1 MKILIADDDP
11 VSRLVVERYLRQWGY
26 DVVSASDGDTAH
38 RALLEDETPRLA
50 VLDWMMPGFTGP
62 ELCREVRQRIGR
74 PYTYLLLVTSRE
86 GKEDVIS
93 GLNAG
98 ADDYLTKP
106 VHPEELHAR
115 LRVGVR
121 IIELED
127 KLLAAQDVLQHKATH
142 DSLTGLLNRA
152 AIMDLLRRELA
163 RAPREKSCCG
173 VLLADLDH
181 FKSVNDTLGHAA
193 GDEVL
198 REAAVRLAAG
208 VREYDAVGR
217 YGGEEFLLVLPGC
230 DATALRE
237 RAGQILA
244 AFRTRPFEAAG
255 KPLRV
260 TISIGGA
267 SSLDWSDLAPDS
279 LVRSADNSLYHA
291 KRGGR
296 DRAEVETRAGAREPS
311 CVPSAVSK

>member
-1 MKILIADDDP
+1 VKVLVADDDP
-11 VSRLVVERYLRQWGY
+11 VSRLMVERFLGKWGY
-26 DVVSASDGDTAH
+26 EIVSAADGTAAH
-38 RALLEDETPRLA
+38 QAMLADDTPRLA

-62 ELCREVRQRIGR
+62 ELCHEVRQRVGR

-86 GKEDVIS
+86 GKQDVIS

-121 IIELED
+121 ILELED
-127 KLLAAQDVLQHKATH
+127 KLVAAQEVLQHKATH

-152 AIMDLLRRELA
+152 AILDLLRRELA
-163 RAPREKSCCG
+163 RAPRENSCCG

-181 FKSVNDTLGHAA
+181 FKAVNDSLGHAA

-198 REAAVRLAAG
+198 CEAAARLTAG

-230 DATALRE
+230 DAAALRD
-237 RAGQILA
+237 RAEHILA
-244 AFRTRPFEAAG
+244 GFRDRPFEAG
-255 KPLRV
+255 GEHLRV
-260 TISIGGA
+260 TVSMGA
-267 SSLDWSDLAPDS
+267 ASTSDWPEAAPDL
-279 LVRSADNSLYHA
+279 LVRLADGSLYQA

-296 DRAEVETRAGAREPS
+296 DRAEVAMRPDASELAA
-311 CVPSAVSK
+311 VPTEATK

>member
-1 MKILIADDDP
+1 MKVLIADDDP
-11 VSRLVVERYLRQWGY
+11 VSRLLVERSLKNRGY
-26 DVVSASDGDTAH
+26 EVVSVSDGEGAH
-38 RALLEDETPRLA
+38 RALLADDAPRLA
-50 VLDWMMPGFTGP
+50 VLDWMMPEFTGP
-62 ELCREVRQRIGR
+62 ELCREIRQRVGR

-86 GKEDVIS
+86 GKEDVID

-121 IIELED
+121 VLELED

-142 DSLTGLLNRA
+142 DALTGGLNRA
-152 AIMDLLRRELA
+152 AITELLRRELA

-173 VLLADLDH
+173 ILLADLDH
-181 FKSVNDTLGHAA
+181 FKAVNDTLGHAA

-198 REAAVRLAAG
+198 KEAAIRLTAG

-230 DATALRE
+230 NADALRE
-237 RAGQILA
+237 RATQILR
-244 AFRTRPFEAAG
+244 AFRDHSFEVDG

-260 TISIGGA
+260 TLSIGAA
-267 SSLDWSDLAPDS
+267 SSSEWPELAPDL
-279 LVRSADNSLYHA
+279 LVRKADESLYQA
-291 KRGGR
+291 KRAGR
-296 DRAEVETRAGAREPS
+296 DRVEVSVHEPACET
-311 CVPSAVSK
+311 AVQDVVLK

>member
-1 MKILIADDDP
+1 MKVLIADDDP
-11 VSRLVVERYLRQWGY
+11 VSRLVVERSLKKWGY
-26 DVVSASDGDTAH
+26 DVVSVSDGNTAH
-38 RALLEDETPRLA
+38 HSLLADDAPRLA

-62 ELCREVRQRIGR
+62 ELCHEVRQRVGH

-106 VHPEELHAR
+106 VHPEELQAR

-121 IIELED
+121 ILELED
-127 KLLAAQDVLQHKATH
+127 KLVAAQEVLQHKSTH
-142 DSLTGLLNRA
+142 DALTGLLNRA

-163 RAPREKSCCG
+163 RAPREKSHCG

-198 REAAVRLAAG
+198 REAAVRLTAG

-217 YGGEEFLLVLPGC
+217 YGGEEFLIVLPGC
-230 DATALRE
+230 DATALRD
-237 RAGQILA
+237 RAEHILA
-244 AFRTRPFEAAG
+244 AFRDRPFEAAG

-260 TISIGGA
+260 TLSIGAA
-267 SSLDWSDLAPDS
+267 SSSDWPELTPDS
-279 LVRSADNSLYHA
+279 LVRAADGSLYQA
-291 KRGGR
+291 KRDGR
-296 DRAEVETRAGAREPS
+296 DRAEVAMRSKASEL
-311 CVPSAVSK
+311 AVTSGILK

>member
-1 MKILIADDDP
+1 MKVLIADDDP
-11 VSRLVVERYLRQWGY
+11 ISRLVVERSLKKWGY
-26 DVVSASDGDTAH
+26 DVVSVSDGNAAH
-38 RALLEDETPRLA
+38 QALLADDTPRLA

-62 ELCREVRQRIGR
+62 ELCHEVRQRVGR

-121 IIELED
+121 ILELED
-127 KLLAAQDVLQHKATH
+127 KLVAAQEVLLHKATH

-163 RAPREKSCCG
+163 RAPRENSCCG
-173 VLLADLDH
+173 VVLADLDH
-181 FKSVNDTLGHAA
+181 FKAVNDSRGHAA

-198 REAAVRLAAG
+198 RESAQRLTAAVRG
-208 VREYDAVGR
+208 YDAVGR

-230 DATALRE
+230 DATALRD
-237 RAGQILA
+237 RAEHILA
-244 AFRTRPFEAAG
+244 AFRDRSFEAAG
-255 KPLRV
+255 ETLRV
-260 TISIGGA
+260 TVSMGAA
-267 SSLDWSDLAPDS
+267 SSADWPEATPDS
-279 LVRSADNSLYHA
+279 LVRCADGSLYRA
-291 KRGGR
+291 KRSGR
-296 DRAEVETRAGAREPS
+296 DRTEIAKREEVHEPAEARL
-311 CVPSAVSK
+311 VTLK

>member
-1 MKILIADDDP
+1 MKVLIADDDP
-11 VSRLVVERYLRQWGY
+11 ISRLVVERSLRKWGY
-26 DVVSASDGDTAH
+26 DVVAVSDGNAAH
-38 RALLEDETPRLA
+38 QALLADDTPRLA

-62 ELCREVRQRIGR
+62 DLCHEVRQRVGR

-93 GLNAG
+93 GLTAG

-121 IIELED
+121 ILELED
-127 KLLAAQDVLQHKATH
+127 KLLAAQEVLQHKATH

-181 FKSVNDTLGHAA
+181 FKAVNDTLGHAA

-198 REAAVRLAAG
+198 REAAQRLTAG

-230 DATALRE
+230 DATALRD
-237 RAGQILA
+237 RAEHILA
-244 AFRTRPFEAAG
+244 AFRERHFEAAG
-255 KPLRV
+255 ESLRV
-260 TISIGGA
+260 TVSMGAA
-267 SSLDWSDLAPDS
+267 SSADWPEAAPDS
-279 LVRSADNSLYHA
+279 LVRSADGSLYEA
-291 KRGGR
+291 KRDGR
-296 DRAEVETRAGAREPS
+296 DRAEVALRAETCEPAGMPLVA
-311 CVPSAVSK
+311 SK

>member
-1 MKILIADDDP
+1 MKVLIADDDP
-11 VSRLVVERYLRQWGY
+11 VSRLVVERFLKKWGY
-26 DVVSASDGDTAH
+26 DVVSVHDGNTAH
-38 RALLEDETPRLA
+38 RSLLADDAPRLA

-62 ELCREVRQRIGR
+62 ELCREIRQRVGH

-86 GKEDVIS
+86 GKDDVID

-106 VHPEELHAR
+106 VHPEELQAR

-121 IIELED
+121 VLELED

-142 DSLTGLLNRA
+142 DALTGGLNRA
-152 AIMDLLRRELA
+152 AITELLRRELA
-163 RAPREKSCCG
+163 RAPREKSYCG
-173 VLLADLDH
+173 ILLADLDH

-198 REAAVRLAAG
+198 KEAAMRLTAS

-230 DATALRE
+230 NAGALRE
-237 RAGQILA
+237 RAEHILA
-244 AFRTRPFEAAG
+244 AFRDRPFEADG
-255 KPLRV
+255 KPLHV
-260 TISIGGA
+260 TLSIGAA
-267 SSLDWSDLAPDS
+267 SSSDWPELTADMLVRLADDS
-279 LVRSADNSLYHA
+279 LYQA
-291 KRGGR
+291 KRNGR
-296 DRAEVETRAGAREPS
+296 DRVEVFVHETVGEAALRD
-311 CVPSAVSK
+311 AVLK

>member
-1 MKILIADDDP
+1 MKVLIADDDP
-11 VSRLVVERYLRQWGY
+11 VSRLVVERFLQKWGY
-26 DVVSASDGDTAH
+26 EVVSASDGDTAH
-38 RALLEDETPRLA
+38 RLLMAENGPRLA
-50 VLDWMMPGFTGP
+50 VLDWMMPGFTGL
-62 ELCREVRQRIGR
+62 ELCREIRQRVGH

-86 GKEDVIS
+86 GKEDVID

-121 IIELED
+121 ILQLED

-142 DSLTGLLNRA
+142 DALTGGLNRA
-152 AIMDLLRRELA
+152 AITELLRRELA
-163 RAPREKSCCG
+163 RAPREKSYCG
-173 VLLADLDH
+173 ILMADLDH

-193 GDEVL
+193 GDKVL
-198 REAAVRLAAG
+198 KEAAARLTAG

-230 DATALRE
+230 NSEALRD
-237 RAGQILA
+237 RAEHILA
-244 AFRTRPFEAAG
+244 AFRNRPFDAAG
-255 KPLRV
+255 KQLHV
-260 TISIGGA
+260 TLSIGAA
-267 SSLDWSDLAPDS
+267 SSSEWPEMTPDVLVRLADDS
-279 LVRSADNSLYHA
+279 LYKA

-296 DRAEVETRAGAREPS
+296 DRVEVSLHEAAGEPT
-311 CVPSAVSK
+311 VHEVVLK

>member
-1 MKILIADDDP
+1 VKVLIADDDP
-11 VSRLVVERYLRQWGY
+11 ISRLMVEHSLKKWGY
-26 DVVSASDGDTAH
+26 EVVSISDGTAAH
-38 RALLEDETPRLA
+38 QALLADDTPRMA

-62 ELCREVRQRIGR
+62 ELCYEVRQRVGR

-121 IIELED
+121 ILELED
-127 KLLAAQDVLQHKATH
+127 KLVAAQEVLQHKATH

-163 RAPREKSCCG
+163 RAPRENSYCG

-181 FKSVNDTLGHAA
+181 FKTVNDTLGHAA

-198 REAAVRLAAG
+198 REAAARLTAG

-230 DATALRE
+230 DASALRD
-237 RAGQILA
+237 RAEHILA
-244 AFRTRPFEAAG
+244 SFRDRPFEAAG
-255 KPLRV
+255 TPLRV
-260 TISIGGA
+260 TVSMGAA
-267 SSLDWSDLAPDS
+267 SSADWPGVAPDA
-279 LVRSADNSLYHA
+279 LVRCADGSLYQA

-296 DRAEVETRAGAREPS
+296 DRTEVATAEQVSEPA
-311 CVPSAVSK
+311 CQQTLEAK

>member
-11 VSRLVVERYLRQWGY
+11 VSRLVVERSLQKWGY
-26 DVVSASDGDTAH
+26 DVVSVTDGNTAH
-38 RALLEDETPRLA
+38 QSLLADNPPRLA

-62 ELCREVRQRIGR
+62 ELCREVRQRVGR

-106 VHPEELHAR
+106 VHPDELQAR
-115 LRVGVR
+115 LRVGER
-121 IIELED
+121 ILELED
-127 KLLAAQDVLQHKATH
+127 KLVAAQVVLQHKATH
-142 DSLTGLLNRA
+142 DELTGLLNRA

-163 RAPREKSCCG
+163 RAPREKSYCG
-173 VLLADLDH
+173 ILLADLDH
-181 FKSVNDTLGHAA
+181 FKVVNDTLGHAA
-193 GDEVL
+193 GDDVL
-198 REAAVRLAAG
+198 REAGVRLTAG

-217 YGGEEFLLVLPGC
+217 YGGEEFLIVLPGC
-230 DATALRE
+230 DATALRD
-237 RAGQILA
+237 RAEHVLA
-244 AFRTRPFEAAG
+244 AFRDQPFEAGG

-260 TISIGGA
+260 TLSIGAA
-267 SSLDWSDLAPDS
+267 SSSDWPGLPPDR
-279 LVRSADNSLYHA
+279 LVRLADESLYHA

-296 DRAEVETRAGAREPS
+296 DRAEVALRDEAGEP
-311 CVPSAVSK
+311 AVQSVILK

>member
-1 MKILIADDDP
+1 MKVLIADDDP
-11 VSRLVVERYLRQWGY
+11 VSRLVVECFLKKWGY
-26 DVVSASDGDTAH
+26 EVVSVSDGDTAH
-38 RALLEDETPRLA
+38 RCLMADDAPRLA

-62 ELCREVRQRIGR
+62 ELCREVRQRVGR

-127 KLLAAQDVLQHKATH
+127 KLVAAQEVLQHRATH
-142 DSLTGLLNRA
+142 DALTGLLNRA
-152 AIMDLLRRELA
+152 AIMELLRRELA
-163 RAPREKSCCG
+163 RAPRENSHCG

-198 REAAVRLAAG
+198 REAAVRFTAG
-208 VREYDAVGR
+208 VRDYDAVGR

-230 DATALRE
+230 NAGALRA
-237 RAGQILA
+237 RAEQILA
-244 AFRTRPFEAAG
+244 AFRDRPFEAAG
-255 KPLRV
+255 TALRV
-260 TISIGGA
+260 TLSLGAA
-267 SSLDWSDLAPDS
+267 SSSDWPELTPDL
-279 LVRSADNSLYHA
+279 LVRSADGSLYQA

-296 DRAEVETRAGAREPS
+296 DRVEVALRADAREP
-311 CVPSAVSK
+311 AVAIIALK